1 MAVLLL
7 LTVIV
12 VMASSKL
19 VSGHWVGGGP
29 SEYIEEMT
37 FHLLSAPRSSS
48 LRRGATL
55 HGVMSGRWGRE

>member
-12 VMASSKL
+12 VMASPKL